1 MRRTLWVIVA
11 GAAVA
16 AVWVWG
22 PSLLVQRELASL
34 LQTSLRA
41 TRGVSVHASA
51 SALGLLRGRVDRVEM
66 TAAGVQLGDLVAERL
81 TATLSS
87 IRFSRVGG
95 RVELAGVGG
104 GEAALTITQADLERL
119 LRLRGVQRPAVTI
132 DESGVRATGE
142 IAAGPLTAEA
152 RLRGQFYAVDR
163 TDLYFRVD
171 AFDMGG
177 MEIPS
182 PLMTAILGV
191 SARPIVSL
199 RGLPVP
205 MVVERITSG
214 PREVVVA
221 ARIEATR

>member
-1 MRRTLWVIVA
+1 MRRTIWVLAALA
-11 GAAVA
+11 GAAA
-16 AVWVWG
+16 AWVWG
-22 PSLLVQRELASL
+22 PSLLVQRELTSL

-41 TRGVSVHASA
+41 TRGVSVHARA
-51 SALGLLRGRVDRVEM
+51 SALGLLRGRVDHVRV

-87 IRFSRVGG
+87 LRFDRVGG
-95 RVELAGVGG
+95 RLELAGVGVG
-104 GEAALTITQADLERL
+104 DAALTITRGDLERL
-119 LRLRGVQRPAVTI
+119 LWLRGVQRPSVTI
-132 DESGVRATGE
+132 DESGVQATGE
-142 IAAGPLTAEA
+142 ITAGPVSAEA
-152 RLRGQFYAVDR
+152 RLRGQFYAVGR

-177 MEIPS
+177 MEVPA

-205 MVVERITSG
+205 MVIERITSG
-214 PREVVVA
+214 SGEVVVA

>member
-1 MRRTLWVIVA
+1 
-11 GAAVA
+11 
-16 AVWVWG
+16 
-22 PSLLVQRELASL
+22 
-34 LQTSLRA
+34 
-41 TRGVSVHASA
+41 
-51 SALGLLRGRVDRVEM
+51 
-66 TAAGVQLGDLVAERL
+66 
-81 TATLSS
+81 
-87 IRFSRVGG
+87 VGG